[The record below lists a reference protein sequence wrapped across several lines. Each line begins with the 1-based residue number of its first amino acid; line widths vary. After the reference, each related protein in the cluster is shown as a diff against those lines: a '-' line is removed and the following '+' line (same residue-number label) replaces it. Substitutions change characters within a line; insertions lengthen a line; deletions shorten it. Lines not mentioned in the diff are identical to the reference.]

1 MGITVPAVAAQNVW
15 FCGFLNLGCIRLV
28 GLLRWGIGLL
38 QSFCVQR
45 TTRKKKMR
53 THFNARS
60 GFHIHSPSLWE
71 AEVSINLWSCS
82 HLNNI
87 FDIMNFRCSGTSVA
101 EVFWDVMW
109 HLVFQSLSRDCS
121 AFIFRVKQSENNSI
135 GGDCSNQKMKW
146 LQHWAVTRPMT
157 QCYNSE
163 NLNIRCVLYC
173 CCCLYRVL
181 YTDILFSPY
190 FISGSHF
197 WFIFKSFLQVTA
209 NIDTNSLFYIII

>member
-1 MGITVPAVAAQNVW
+1 MP
-15 FCGFLNLGCIRLV
+15 
-28 GLLRWGIGLL
+28 
-38 QSFCVQR
+38 
-45 TTRKKKMR
+45 

-71 AEVSINLWSCS
+71 TEVSINLWSCS

-87 FDIMNFRCSGTSVA
+87 FDIMNFWCFGTSVA

-109 HLVFQSLSRDCS
+109 HLVFRSLSRDCS
-121 AFIFRVKQSENNSI
+121 AFNFRVKQSENNSI
-135 GGDCSNQKMKW
+135 RGDCSNVKMKW

-163 NLNIRCVLYC
+163 NLNIRCFLYC
-173 CCCLYRVL
+173 CCCLYHVL

-190 FISGSHF
+190 FIGRWHF
-197 WFIFKSFLQVTA
+197 WFVFKSFLQVTA
-209 NIDTNSLFYIII
+209 NIDTNSLFYHHLATTSHDGAYGYASTRAWAIWTASIGVSSPSAATAATAASTTEFNRKSE